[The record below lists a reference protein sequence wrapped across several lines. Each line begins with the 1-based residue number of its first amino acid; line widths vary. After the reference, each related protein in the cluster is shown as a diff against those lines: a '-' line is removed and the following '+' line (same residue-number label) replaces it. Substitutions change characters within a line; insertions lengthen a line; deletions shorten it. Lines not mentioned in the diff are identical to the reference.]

1 MGLLTIGILSLCLG
15 APQEPPRNLT
25 FEAKLR
31 RVAVFR
37 DGYGFYVREG
47 RVKLENGWVTTNFV
61 PNAIRGTVWVYPLD
75 SQDRIDTVIVTRDN
89 KIALGS
95 PAEMKQRLS
104 DKVGLNISVVLK
116 NNQRFEGVLS
126 RLLDDMLLLQV
137 GAAFT
142 AIPYDQIA
150 SISLV
155 GFPIRVKFDTKDP
168 NKVTGVGIAYLQEG
182 IRWEPSYVLTIQ
194 KGKAVLNLRAT
205 MQNTTERLENT
216 DVLFVVGSPFVVNRG
231 LQDMIALLPPDA
243 QKGILED
250 RAPMAEEGAGAGAG
264 RLQETKLAA
273 PLSGEEAGE
282 LYYYLKPGFSLA
294 TNDIAMVSI
303 FSERVEIAP
312 RFEWNADGEDVFYL
326 LDIKNPTQQ
335 PLTTG
340 SVFVIENEKPLGQET
355 IKYTPPG
362 ATAEVRLS
370 RGIGIRVK
378 RQEAEIKR
386 GAAVKVGDSMF
397 IPVTIKGT
405 LNIYNFREDKAI
417 VKITKTARGK
427 VLELSD
433 NGIVRETQ
441 VLRGEVNPINDL
453 EWTIQIPAKGMKE
466 ITYSIETLIYAERG
480 APPVPAGA
488 GG

>member
-1 MGLLTIGILSLCLG
+1 MGLLTIGILFLYLG
-15 APQEPPRNLT
+15 APQETPKNLT

-47 RVKLENGWVTTNFV
+47 KVKLENGWVTTNFV

-75 SQDRIDTVIVTRDN
+75 SNDRIDTVIVTRDN
-89 KIALGS
+89 KIAIGS
-95 PAEMKQRLS
+95 PTEIKQRLS
-104 DKVGLNISVVLK
+104 DKIGLNISVVLK
-116 NNQRFEGVLS
+116 NNQRFEGALS

-142 AIPYDQIA
+142 AIPYEQIA
-150 SISLV
+150 SVSLI
-155 GFPIRVKFDTKDP
+155 GFPVRVKFETKDP
-168 NKVTGVGIAYLQEG
+168 NKVTEVGIAYLQEG
-182 IRWEPSYVLTIQ
+182 IRWEPSYVLTIKNGQ
-194 KGKAVLNLRAT
+194 AILNLRAT

-231 LQDMIALLPPDA
+231 LQDMIALLPPGA
-243 QKGILED
+243 QKEILED
-250 RAPMAEEGAGAGAG
+250 KAPEPEKGGDAG
-264 RLQETKLAA
+264 RLQETRSAP

-282 LYYYLKPGFSLA
+282 LYYYLKPKFSLA

-303 FSERVEIAP
+303 FSERVEISP
-312 RFEWNADGEDVFYL
+312 RFEWNADGEDIFYL
-326 LDIKNPTQQ
+326 LNIKNPTQQ

-340 SVFVIENEKPLGQET
+340 SIFVIENEKPLGQET

-362 ATAEVRLS
+362 AFAEVRLS
-370 RGIGIRVK
+370 RGIGLRVK
-378 RQEAEIKR
+378 KQEAEIKR
-386 GAAVKVGDSMF
+386 GPAVKVGDSMF

-405 LNIYNFREDKAI
+405 LTVSNFREDKAV
-417 VKITKTARGK
+417 VKITKTARGR

-433 NGIVRETQ
+433 NGIIRETQ

-453 EWTIQIPAKGMKE
+453 EWTIQVSPKGTKE
-466 ITYSIETLIYAERG
+466 VTYSIETLIYAERG
-480 APPVPAGA
+480 APPVPVGS